1 MVQSEVIRK
10 PFYLKQKK
18 CKSKIKNS
26 FAKIFLN
33 GKENLSGVI
42 SDEVSSNVIFYTA
55 HLLYEKHLFL
65 LASFYKLEDA
75 VHKI

>member
-1 MVQSEVIRK
+1 M
-10 PFYLKQKK
+10 
-18 CKSKIKNS
+18 KNNY
-26 FAKIFLN
+26 AKIFLN

-42 SDEVSSNVIFYTA
+42 SYEVSLNAVFYMA
-55 HLLYEKHLFL
+55 HLLYEIYLFL

>member
-1 MVQSEVIRK
+1 M
-10 PFYLKQKK
+10 
-18 CKSKIKNS
+18 KNNY
-26 FAKIFLN
+26 AKIFLK

-42 SDEVSSNVIFYTA
+42 SYEVSSNAVFYTA
-55 HLLYEKHLFL
+55 HLLYEIYLFL

>member
-1 MVQSEVIRK
+1 M
-10 PFYLKQKK
+10 
-18 CKSKIKNS
+18 KNNY
-26 FAKIFLN
+26 AKIFLN

-42 SDEVSSNVIFYTA
+42 SYEESLNVFYTA
-55 HLLYEKHLFL
+55 HLLYEIYLFL